1 MNKKIA
7 VLGGGT
13 GLSFLVKGLKKFPVD
28 ITAIITVADD
38 GKSTGKL
45 RSEFNIPAVGDI
57 RQVIYNLS
65 DIDEEIKKL
74 MEYRFETSS
83 DLDGHAL
90 GNLILVG
97 MLNMTGSLKA
107 SIGALTKLLDV
118 KHTVLPLSEDLLT
131 LMGETIDGDIIEGE
145 QNITKANQKYKRIFY
160 KKEPNILPEV
170 IQAIE
175 EADLILLSMGSLYTS
190 LLPILVCKEI
200 KQAIKR
206 SKAKLVYLCNA
217 MTQPGETDEF
227 KVSDHLQVLIDCL
240 GENMIDSVIAANSII
255 DPKILKKYRNEEE
268 KDQVVVDEENIKKM
282 GIELI
287 AADILTIEDGT
298 IKHDGI
304 KLGSII
310 FSYLMRD

>member
-13 GLSFLVKGLKKFPVD
+13 GLSFLVKGLKHFPVD
-28 ITAIITVADD
+28 ITAIVTVADD

-57 RQVIYNLS
+57 RKVIYNLS
-65 DIDEEIKKL
+65 EIDENIKKL
-74 MEYRFETSS
+74 MEYRFDTSS

-118 KHTVLPLSEDLLT
+118 KHTVLPLSEDSLI
-131 LMGETIDGDIIEGE
+131 LMGETLDGTVVEGE
-145 QNITKANQKYKRIFY
+145 HNITNAKKRYKRIFY
-160 KKEPNILPEV
+160 KEQPKVLPEV

-175 EADLILLSMGSLYTS
+175 DADLILLSMGSLYTS
-190 LLPILVCKEI
+190 LLPNLICDEVKN
-200 KQAIKR
+200 AINK
-206 SKAKLVYLCNA
+206 SKSKVMYLCNA
-217 MTQPGETDEF
+217 VTEPGETDNF
-227 KVSDHLQVLIDCL
+227 TVSDHLQVLVDCL
-240 GENMIDSVIAANSII
+240 GKKSVDVVVAANTVI
-255 DPKILKKYRNEEE
+255 DKEMLEKYQDEE
-268 KDQVVVDEENIKKM
+268 KKTRVVIDKENIEKM

-287 AADILTIEDGT
+287 EDNLLTLEDGT
-298 IKHDGI
+298 IKHDSL
-304 KLGSII
+304 KLGAII
-310 FSYLMRD
+310 FSYMMRN